1 MPSTTVCAAWRKR
14 RASNRPMRWLS
25 RTIKSCGRSSNAS
38 GNSKRISLNGIST
51 WSCLRQRCGSSA
63 RRCRCSSSVPQE
75 APLAIAH
82 AGALLR
88 AGVSRKMCA
97 KRKNMMGQTPQ
108 QVIDGQRQDWNRVAG
123 GWEKWDRFFD
133 EQMAFLN
140 HRLVADA
147 RLRAGMHTLDL
158 GSGTGYPA
166 LLGAQT
172 VGPSGSMT
180 GLDLAE
186 QMLAVARRKAT
197 ALKLANVTFRTGD
210 VTALPFETASFD
222 AVTSRFCLMFLPD
235 IPKAA
240 AEIARVLKPGGWIAA
255 AVWSAPDKNPSIGL
269 SMEAIRKVV
278 ELPPPDP
285 TAPGIF
291 RLAQPGDLAGMLQQA
306 GLADVTD
313 QEFFAEWSYASAEEY
328 YTSLMEIAA
337 PVQNLMAKLLDTQ
350 KQEVKRLI
358 TQAATQY
365 RRGNC
370 ITFPI
375 AVRMVAARKPL

>member
-1 MPSTTVCAAWRKR
+1 
-14 RASNRPMRWLS
+14 
-25 RTIKSCGRSSNAS
+25 
-38 GNSKRISLNGIST
+38 
-51 WSCLRQRCGSSA
+51 
-63 RRCRCSSSVPQE
+63 
-75 APLAIAH
+75 
-82 AGALLR
+82 
-88 AGVSRKMCA
+88 
-97 KRKNMMGQTPQ
+97 MMGQTPE
-108 QVIDGQRQDWNRVAG
+108 QVIDSQRQDWNRVAG

-147 RLRAGMHTLDL
+147 RLRSGRRVLDL

-172 VGPSGSMT
+172 VGSSGSMI

-197 ALKLANVTFRTGD
+197 ALNLANVTFRTGD
-210 VTALPFETASFD
+210 VTTLPFEANSFD
-222 AVTSRFCLMFLPD
+222 AVTSRFCLMFLPE

-240 AEIARVLKPGGWIAA
+240 AEIARVLKPGGWVAA
-255 AVWSAPDKNPSIGL
+255 AIWSSPDKNPSFGL
-269 SMEAIRKVV
+269 SMEAIKKVV
-278 ELPPPDP
+278 ELPQPDP

-306 GLADVTD
+306 GLVDVAD
-313 QEFFAEWSYASAEEY
+313 QEFLAEWSYASAEEY

-337 PVQNLMAKLLDTQ
+337 PVQNLMATLTTSQ
-350 KQEVKRLI
+350 VQEVKRLI

-365 RRGNC
+365 QRGNR

>member
-1 MPSTTVCAAWRKR
+1 
-14 RASNRPMRWLS
+14 
-25 RTIKSCGRSSNAS
+25 
-38 GNSKRISLNGIST
+38 
-51 WSCLRQRCGSSA
+51 
-63 RRCRCSSSVPQE
+63 
-75 APLAIAH
+75 
-82 AGALLR
+82 
-88 AGVSRKMCA
+88 
-97 KRKNMMGQTPQ
+97 MGQTPQ
-108 QVIDGQRQDWNRVAG
+108 QVIEGQRQDWNRVAG

-147 RLRAGMHTLDL
+147 RLRAGMQALDL

-197 ALKLANVTFRTGD
+197 ALGLTNVTFRTGD
-210 VTALPFETASFD
+210 ATALPFEANSFD
-222 AVTSRFCLMFLPD
+222 AVTSRFCLMFLPE

-255 AVWSAPDKNPSIGL
+255 AVWSAPEKNPYLMIPITVIKQFL
-269 SMEAIRKVV
+269 D
-278 ELPPPDP
+278 LPQLDP

-291 RLAQPGDLAGMLQQA
+291 RLAKPGDLAGMLQQA
-306 GLADVTD
+306 GFTNLSEEEFIADVR
-313 QEFFAEWSYASAEEY
+313 FPSGEEY
-328 YTSLMEIAA
+328 YASLMDIAA
-337 PVQNLMAKLLDTQ
+337 PIQNLFAKLSDQQ
-350 KQEVKRLI
+350 KADARGRIVASVDQH
-358 TQAATQY
+358 
-365 RRGNC
+365 RRADG
-370 ITFPI
+370 FALPI

>member
-1 MPSTTVCAAWRKR
+1 
-14 RASNRPMRWLS
+14 
-25 RTIKSCGRSSNAS
+25 
-38 GNSKRISLNGIST
+38 
-51 WSCLRQRCGSSA
+51 
-63 RRCRCSSSVPQE
+63 
-75 APLAIAH
+75 
-82 AGALLR
+82 
-88 AGVSRKMCA
+88 
-97 KRKNMMGQTPQ
+97 MMGQTPE
-108 QVIDGQRQDWNRVAG
+108 QVIDSQRQDWNRVAG

-147 RLRAGMHTLDL
+147 RLRSGMRVLDL

-197 ALKLANVTFRTGD
+197 ALNLANTTFRTGD
-210 VTALPFETASFD
+210 VSALPFEAHSFD
-222 AVTSRFCLMFLPD
+222 AVTSRFCLMFLPEVQ
-235 IPKAA
+235 KAA
-240 AEIARVLKPGGWIAA
+240 AEIVRVLKPGGWVAA
-255 AVWSAPDKNPSIGL
+255 AVWSSPDKNPSIGL
-269 SMEAIRKVV
+269 SMEAIKKVV
-278 ELPPPDP
+278 ELPQPDP

-291 RLAQPGDLAGMLQQA
+291 RLAKPGDLAGMLQQA
-306 GLADVTD
+306 GLVDVTD
-313 QEFFAEWSYASAEEY
+313 QEFLAEWSYASAEEY

-337 PVQNLMAKLLDTQ
+337 PVQNLMAKLLDAQ

-358 TQAATQY
+358 LQAATQY
-365 RRGNC
+365 QRGNR

-375 AVRMVAARKPL
+375 AVRMVAARKPQ